1 MLKPYQKKNIEL
13 MIRQES
19 LLSKLY
25 PLFAEQFPEHG
36 EVWDELA
43 REEKKHAN
51 WLKQLYD
58 AGEKSIVLFDE
69 GKTKTQT
76 MNTYIEY
83 LMGIIAK
90 AENHELT
97 LSQAIACT
105 MDLERSLI
113 EKNAFTHFD
122 SISEQAR
129 SVLKRLALDTESHFK
144 IIQALKS

>member
-1 MLKPYQKKNIEL
+1 

-76 MNTYIEY
+76 MNIYIEH
-83 LMGIIAK
+83 LEGIITRV
-90 AENHELT
+90 ENHELT

>member
-1 MLKPYQKKNIEL
+1 

-58 AGEKSIVLFDE
+58 AGEKSIVLF
-69 GKTKTQT
+69 
-76 MNTYIEY
+76 
-83 LMGIIAK
+83 
-90 AENHELT
+90 
-97 LSQAIACT
+97 
-105 MDLERSLI
+105 R
-113 EKNAFTHFD
+113 
-122 SISEQAR
+122 
-129 SVLKRLALDTESHFK
+129 
-144 IIQALKS
+144 

>member
-1 MLKPYQKKNIEL
+1 MLKPYQKKIIEL

-76 MNTYIEY
+76 MNIYIEY

-97 LSQAIACT
+97 LPQAITYT
-105 MDLERSLI
+105 MDLENSLI